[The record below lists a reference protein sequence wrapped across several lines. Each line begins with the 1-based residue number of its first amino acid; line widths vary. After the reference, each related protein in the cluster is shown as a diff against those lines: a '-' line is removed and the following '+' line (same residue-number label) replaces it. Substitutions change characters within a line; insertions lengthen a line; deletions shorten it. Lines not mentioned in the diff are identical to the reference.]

1 MDEGVIEFIIN
12 EAVLEFLDKVEHTV
26 VKVLR
31 RTGVV
36 VERSLSGNV
45 AVHDLLSKDVLLVKE
60 QHNGRVGKGPVV
72 ANRPEE
78 VQCLDHPVRTLGLG
92 QGLVVLGECRNENDG
107 VDMVETIDPL
117 TPLGPLATNVVHFK
131 VDTIDAVP
139 LHDDLCC
146 SDTRQ
151 QDVLCGGLEAR
162 RRNAH
167 NVLEVLLVSIND
179 VHGCSL

>member
-78 VQCLDHPVRTLGLG
+78 VQCLYV
-92 QGLVVLGECRNENDG
+92 
-107 VDMVETIDPL
+107 
-117 TPLGPLATNVVHFK
+117 
-131 VDTIDAVP
+131 
-139 LHDDLCC
+139 
-146 SDTRQ
+146 
-151 QDVLCGGLEAR
+151 
-162 RRNAH
+162 
-167 NVLEVLLVSIND
+167 
-179 VHGCSL
+179 